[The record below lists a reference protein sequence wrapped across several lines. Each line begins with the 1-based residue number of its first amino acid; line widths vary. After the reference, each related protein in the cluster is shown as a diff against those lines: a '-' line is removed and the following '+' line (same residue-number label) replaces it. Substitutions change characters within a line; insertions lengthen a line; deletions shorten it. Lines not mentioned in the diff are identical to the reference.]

1 MNQRNS
7 AAPAITTGKIR
18 LSHGMMTFL
27 ECGSGRP
34 IVFLHG
40 LQGGAQSWMPQLT
53 ALSDRFRVIAWDA
66 PGYGGSDPVAGSIDD
81 FATAALEF
89 ITARLSEPA
98 AVVGHSLGGVITLRM
113 ASLRPHVMSR
123 IVLSCTHPGHGRQP
137 DAGVSGRYSR
147 RMEELATLP
156 RDEYGRRRAHGM
168 LPDDAPAHAVEAI
181 ARIAS
186 VVRPEG
192 IAAAIQA
199 IESADLRPHL
209 AAINLPTLV
218 VTCERDRVVSPERVS
233 PLLELLPDVRHVRLS
248 GLGHAP
254 YYENPE
260 RYNAGITPFLLEEQ
274 SALYQHAR
282 PYDEKPLSS

>member
-1 MNQRNS
+1 
-7 AAPAITTGKIR
+7 
-18 LSHGMMTFL
+18 MMTFL

-34 IVFLHG
+34 VVFLHG
-40 LQGGAQSWMPQLT
+40 LQGGAQSWVPQLT
-53 ALSDRFRVIAWDA
+53 LLSDRFHIIAWDA
-66 PGYGGSDPVAGSIDD
+66 PGYGESDPVSGSIDD

-89 ITARLSEPA
+89 ITTHLSEPA
-98 AVVGHSLGGVITLRM
+98 AVVGHSLGGVIALRM
-113 ASLRPHVMSR
+113 ASLEPRAMSR

-137 DAGVSGRYSR
+137 DADVSDRYSR

-156 RDEYGRRRAHGM
+156 RDEYGRRRARGM
-168 LPDDAPAHAVEAI
+168 LPDDAPVHAVEAI

-192 IAAAIQA
+192 IAAAIRA
-199 IESADLRPHL
+199 IESADLRPYL
-209 AAINLPTLV
+209 DAINLPALV

-233 PLLELLPDVRHVRLS
+233 PLLERLPDVRHVRLP

-260 RYNAGITPFLLEEQ
+260 RYNAGIMPFLLEEQ
-274 SALYQHAR
+274 SAPHPRAR
-282 PYDEKPLSS
+282 PHDEKPLNN